1 MTDTAKKKLLGL
13 LARIFS
19 DGRIEPSERH
29 ELFDSL
35 AKGELEPEETREV
48 LDDFVK
54 TTWKITIADGHVS
67 DAERAKLRLIVRELG
82 LPVEA
87 VPSAWERE
95 LSAEDF
101 EPDTRDH

>member
-1 MTDTAKKKLLGL
+1 MSDSAKKKFLGL

-35 AKGELEPEETREV
+35 AKGELEPDETRAV

-54 TTWKITIADGHVS
+54 TTWKIVVADGHVS
-67 DAERAKLRLIVRELG
+67 DAERDKLRLIVRELG
-82 LPVEA
+82 LPIQA
-87 VPSAWERE
+87 VPAAWERE
-95 LSAEDF
+95 LSPEDF